1 MKNLKTFL
9 LTLLLPFTFIAANA
23 QQPLLHYSNIDKI
36 TDGYMGVKNALT
48 TGDGTAVQN
57 KAKVLL
63 TELGE
68 WPAKGM
74 DSDQKKVLNAYLE
87 KIKFDTRHMS
97 EVNEIGHQREHFESL
112 SKNMFSM
119 LKKLKMNSL
128 PIYEQYCPMKH
139 AYWLSE
145 TTAIR
150 NPYYSGK
157 EMATCGVNKA
167 TLAAVK
173 K

>member
-1 MKNLKTFL
+1 MKTIKTL
-9 LTLLLPFTFIAANA
+9 IIMLVLPFALANA
-23 QQPLLHYSNIDKI
+23 QTPIIAYNNIDKI

-48 TGDGTAVQN
+48 TGNGTITQG

-63 TELGE
+63 TELSE

-74 DSDQKKVLNAYLE
+74 NSDQKKILNAYIE
-87 KIKFDTRHMS
+87 KLKFDTRHMS
-97 EVNEIGHQREHFESL
+97 EVNDIAHQREHFESL
-112 SKNMFSM
+112 SKNMYEF
-119 LKKLKMNSL
+119 LKKVKMNTL
-128 PIYEQYCPMKH
+128 AIYEEYCPMKK

-145 TTAIR
+145 NTAIK
-150 NPYYSGK
+150 NPYYNGK
-157 EMATCGVNKA
+157 EMATCGRVTA